1 MRRSTQLNGR
11 KIPLTEKW
19 NWTLARPALR
29 EETSAEEGT
38 YERHGRVLLF
48 KLYSDL
54 Q

>member
-38 YERHGRVLLF
+38 YERYGRVLLF